1 MITFYAA
8 IVKSLIGTSDSVTD
22 AITISR
28 IPDLFDDLVQTI
40 LLHDLLSIKFLYE
53 VHEYVDI
60 CVYTY
65 ICI

>member
-22 AITISR
+22 DITISR

-40 LLHDLLSIKFLYE
+40 LSHDLLSIKFLYE
-53 VHEYVDI
+53 VREYVDI